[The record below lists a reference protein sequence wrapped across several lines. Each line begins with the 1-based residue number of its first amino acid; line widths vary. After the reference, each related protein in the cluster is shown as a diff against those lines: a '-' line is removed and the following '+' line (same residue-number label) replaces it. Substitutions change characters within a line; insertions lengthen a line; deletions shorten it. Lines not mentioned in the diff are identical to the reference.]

1 MLTLLNYNLSQN
13 DRILILD
20 LYGLFYF
27 ALCTNKEKKETDMEE
42 KTNEELFFDIMN
54 AKWAIDTLL
63 DILMDKQIITYEE
76 RCKVSDKLCLF
87 G

>member
-1 MLTLLNYNLSQN
+1 
-13 DRILILD
+13 
-20 LYGLFYF
+20 
-27 ALCTNKEKKETDMEE
+27 MEE

-54 AKWAIDTLL
+54 AKWAINTLL

-76 RCKVSDKLCLF
+76 RCKVLDTLCLF

>member
-1 MLTLLNYNLSQN
+1 
-13 DRILILD
+13 
-20 LYGLFYF
+20 
-27 ALCTNKEKKETDMEE
+27 MEE

-54 AKWAIDTLL
+54 VKWAIDTLI

-76 RCKVSDKLCLF
+76 RCKVLDKLCLF